1 MTCTSCTEPR
11 VYDLTCQSCCT
22 RLVASARSTAAPRV
36 AKAQQLG
43 MLALVDRMPGKC
55 SAESTISELKG
66 ERA

>member
-1 MTCTSCTEPR
+1 MSCASCKEPR

-22 RLVASARSTAAPRV
+22 RLVASARSVAAPRA

-55 SAESTISELKG
+55 TSESTINELRSG
-66 ERA
+66 E